1 MNIAIHATSKIKM
14 VSFISGTFFLL
25 NIPLMYVVM
34 NLGSGAYIAYFVLIP
49 IDIITTMVGVY
60 IAKSLINQLNVKNVV
75 FKGYGLNLLM
85 IAIVLPVFYGIQI
98 NFDSGLLRLFLSTLA
113 SLVFSALF
121 IYIVMLNKHQRKL
134 ILAKIG
140 FFRN

>member
-1 MNIAIHATSKIKM
+1 MFLNCGLKPFLIIPCFSSRGIDLQLFRLGSNIMNIAIHATGKIKM

-85 IAIVLPVFYGIQI
+85 IAIVLPVFM
-98 NFDSGLLRLFLSTLA
+98 
-113 SLVFSALF
+113 VF
-121 IYIVMLNKHQRKL
+121 K
-134 ILAKIG
+134 
-140 FFRN
+140 